1 MTTTTVGGVL
11 PPTITF
17 DQMVAKYIALR
28 DKTDAIKKVH
38 QAELAKYNLALGTL
52 EGWMLNVL
60 NTNHAESMRAEAGT
74 AYTSTIASAK
84 VEDWDAVLEFV
95 KVNDAWDLLEHRVSK
110 LAAEAIIQET
120 KQPIP
125 GVSIDR
131 SVRLYVRRVSDK

>member
-74 AYTSTIASAK
+74 AYTSTTSSAK
-84 VEDWDAVLEFV
+84 VEDWGAVMEFIRT
-95 KVNDAWDLLEHRVSK
+95 NDAWDLLEKRVSK
-110 LAAEAIIQET
+110 IAVEAIVQET

-125 GVSIDR
+125 GVAI
-131 SVRLYVRRVSDK
+131 VRDTRLNVRRVSDK